1 MAFTL
6 GRGGGP
12 AEVRIDQERCTACGL
27 CVEVCKGG
35 PLSLVDGQVRVDQ
48 VCLLGCIGCGQCLAV
63 CPRDCIEVIGRDLL
77 PGDAVDLP
85 PRDSRASYDALHA
98 LLLARRSV
106 RHFQEREVEPELVD
120 RILSSATTAPMG
132 IPPTEVGVLV
142 LSGSDRVREFR
153 GDLLAEMASVSWLLR
168 PPAIWLMR
176 PFMSREEY
184 EGMRGFVGPGIQAYV
199 EKDREGVDWFFY
211 DAPLALYFYASPYAD
226 PADPIIAATYAML
239 AGEAL
244 GLGSCML
251 GFPGYILQ
259 YSGRLKKRYGLP
271 PRLRPG
277 MAIAFGYPAM
287 RYRRAIRR
295 RFAAVQRY

>member
-1 MAFTL
+1 MGLTL

-12 AEVRIDQERCTACGL
+12 AEVRIERERCTACGL

-35 PLSLVDGQVRVDQ
+35 PLLPVEGQVRVGE
-48 VCLLGCIGCGQCLAV
+48 VSLFGCIGCGQCLAV
-63 CPRDCIEVIGRDLL
+63 CPRDCIEVKGRDLL
-77 PGDAVDLP
+77 PGDIVDLP
-85 PRDSRASYDALHA
+85 PREGRASYDALYA

-106 RHFQEREVEPELVD
+106 RSFQEREVEPELVD
-120 RILSSATTAPMG
+120 RVLNSATTAPMG

-142 LSGSDRVREFR
+142 LAGKDRVREFR
-153 GDLLAEMASVSWLLR
+153 GDLLAELARIGWLLR

-176 PFMSREEY
+176 PFMSWEDY
-184 EGMRGFVGPGIQAYV
+184 EGMRGFVGPAVQAYI

-211 DAPLALYFYASPYAD
+211 DAPLALFFYASPFAD
-226 PADPIIAATYAML
+226 PADAVIAGTYAML

-244 GLGSCML
+244 GLGSCIL

-259 YSGRLKKRYGLP
+259 YSGKLRRKYGLP
-271 PRLRPG
+271 PRIRPG
-277 MAIAFGYPAM
+277 MAIAFGYSAM

-295 RFAAVQRY
+295 RFAAVRRG